1 MSDPTPAPAP
11 TPTPAP
17 PQQSTPPTPGT
28 PAPTLAPPAEEPL
41 GAGGIKAL
49 NAERDA
55 RAKAEKDLADLRK
68 QIEDSK
74 KTAEQKAAD
83 DIAAANRTAQ
93 ENAAKALRY
102 EVAAAKG
109 LDLSLAGRLTGS
121 TKEELEADA
130 AALMALIPAPVT
142 PTAPPAQVGPTVPD
156 PGRTPSASVGGQWS
170 KADLKGKKPEEIEAA
185 RVAGHLDDL
194 LSGRAL

>member
-11 TPTPAP
+11 SPTPAP
-17 PQQSTPPTPGT
+17 PQPSTPPNPT
-28 PAPTLAPPAEEPL
+28 PAPSAAADEPL

-68 QIEDSK
+68 QIEDSQ

-83 DIAAANRTAQ
+83 ALAAANRTASD
-93 ENAAKALRY
+93 NAAKALRY
-102 EVAAAKG
+102 EVAATKG
-109 LDLSLAGRLTGS
+109 LDLNLAARLTGS

-130 AALMALIPAPVT
+130 DALMALIPT
-142 PTAPPAQVGPTVPD
+142 PTTPVPPVQVGPTVPN
-156 PGRTPSASVGGQWS
+156 PGKTPTSSVGGQWTR
-170 KADLKGKKPEEIEAA
+170 ADLKGKKPEDIEAA
-185 RVAGHLDDL
+185 RAAGLLDDIL
-194 LSGRAL
+194 NGRAQ

>member
-1 MSDPTPAPAP
+1 MSTPAPDPAPAP

-17 PQQSTPPTPGT
+17 PQQSTPPTPDPT
-28 PAPTLAPPAEEPL
+28 PAPPAEEPL

-55 RAKAEKDLADLRK
+55 RAKAERDLADLRK
-68 QIEDSK
+68 QIEDGK

-109 LDLSLAGRLTGS
+109 LDLHLAARLTGG
-121 TKEELEADA
+121 TREELETDAD
-130 AALMALIPAPVT
+130 ALMALIPTSAT
-142 PTAPPAQVGPTVPD
+142 PPTPPAQVGPTVPD
-156 PGRTPSASVGGQWS
+156 PGKTPSASIGGQWT